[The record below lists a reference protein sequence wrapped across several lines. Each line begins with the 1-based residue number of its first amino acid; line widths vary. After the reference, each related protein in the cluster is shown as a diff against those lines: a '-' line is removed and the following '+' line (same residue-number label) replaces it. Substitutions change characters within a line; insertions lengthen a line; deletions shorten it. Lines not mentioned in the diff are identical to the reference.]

1 MRTTWR
7 GKLTSLAAGV
17 ACVAVVASGFAAP
30 AQAEPTTAAQAQA
43 ELERLHEQLGGL
55 EESYAQAQISLQEG
69 QRKLDALNGD
79 ITAQQQKVDALAEQ
93 ARQVTL
99 TQFRGRGVDQ
109 TTAIFVSGDP
119 ETFMRTLSTTQQ
131 VTANMNTVVQNFQA
145 EQANLADL
153 QRSAAAE
160 VTTLQAK
167 ETESADLLAQG
178 RAAED
183 EMSRTLDRLTAQERA
198 ALEAAQAE
206 ADRQAQVV
214 TDAATAAATTNA
226 ATTTARAATPSA
238 AAPAAS
244 APAASTPAA
253 SAPAS
258 GSADPRALQ
267 AVQYAISKVGK
278 SQYVWGAEGPNA
290 FDCSGLMLA
299 AYKSAGVSLP
309 HSSITQSQLGKPVSR
324 DQLRPGDLIFW
335 YSPVSHV
342 GMYVGNG
349 NIVHARNT
357 RVDIVM
363 QSLAS
368 YPAPYSGARR
378 VVG

>member
-17 ACVAVVASGFAAP
+17 ACVAVVASGLASP
-30 AQAEPTTAAQAQA
+30 AQAAPTTAAQAQA

-69 QRKLDALNGD
+69 QRKLDALQGD
-79 ITAQQQKVDALAEQ
+79 IAAQQQKVDALAEQ

-131 VTANMNTVVQNFQA
+131 LTANMNTVVQNFQA

-160 VTTLQAK
+160 VATLQAR

-183 EMSRTLDRLTAQERA
+183 EMSRTLDRLTAEERA

-206 ADRQAQVV
+206 EDRQAGVV
-214 TDAATAAATTNA
+214 ADATTAAATTATATVSTNA
-226 ATTTARAATPSA
+226 TAT
-238 AAPAAS
+238 
-244 APAASTPAA
+244 AASTPAA
-253 SAPAS
+253 SAPS
-258 GSADPRALQ
+258 GGADPRALQ
-267 AVQYAISKVGK
+267 AAQYAISKVGK
-278 SQYVWGAEGPNA
+278 SQYVWGAEGPSS

-299 AYKSAGVSLP
+299 AYRSAGVSLP
-309 HSSITQSQLGKPVSR
+309 HSSTAQSRLGTPVSR
-324 DQLRPGDLIFW
+324 ENLRPGDLIFW

-368 YPAPYSGARR
+368 YPAPYTGARR